1 MSLLRLTSPR
11 VLPSTGVTPLHQYYD
26 PSDFLITIPAFS
38 LCRLVRQY
46 CPPWQSDE
54 DLPRSPCYLDDMPCS
69 QTPGMP
75 DITAHSVMPD
85 GVFWVCQVM
94 DHPKYSLNGAL
105 SLQPKGLRPTSSL
118 STLDPHGYPYRPKT
132 RYQVRW
138 VPASWAALS
147 AASNTA
153 PRGARQINFSRPSNS
168 SLWFQATALLHS
180 VNALI
185 LRSR

>member
-1 MSLLRLTSPR
+1 MSPLRLTSPR

-26 PSDFLITIPAFS
+26 PSDFLTTIPAFS
-38 LCRLVRQY
+38 LCRLVRRY

-54 DLPRSPCYLDDMPCS
+54 DLPRSPCYFDDMPCS

-75 DITAHSVMPD
+75 DITAHSVMSD

-105 SLQPKGLRPTSSL
+105 SLQPEGLRPTTSL

-138 VPASWAALS
+138 VPLPGRHFQPLVTQRLVAHDKLTSQVEKTPEML
-147 AASNTA
+147 
-153 PRGARQINFSRPSNS
+153 G
-168 SLWFQATALLHS
+168 SLDHCTFPKRL
-180 VNALI
+180 
-185 LRSR
+185 